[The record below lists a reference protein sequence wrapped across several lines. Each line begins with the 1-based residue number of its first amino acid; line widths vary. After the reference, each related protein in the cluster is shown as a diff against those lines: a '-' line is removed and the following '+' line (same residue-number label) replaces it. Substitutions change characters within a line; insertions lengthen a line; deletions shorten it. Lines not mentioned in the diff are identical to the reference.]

1 MRIGFDAKRA
11 IQNFTGLGNYSR
23 YVIEALCRHYPGNE
37 YLLFAPKRQTSRQ
50 LDVMLARCASLRFLY
65 PEGIWKR
72 FKSLWRTFGIS
83 CRLAG
88 EEVDIYHGLS
98 NELPLNIRRQ
108 NRVKSVVTVHDL
120 IFVRYPQYYR
130 FIDRWLY
137 RYKYGKSCRNAD
149 AVIAI
154 SECTKRDII
163 DYFKI
168 NPAKIHTIYQG
179 CDGSFSVPA
188 TDEMKRKVRDMYAL
202 PSRYILNVGSIEERK
217 NVLLVVKAMTS
228 LPEDVHLVIAGKRT
242 SYAETVERFVQEN
255 HLQERVHLIHD
266 AAFRHLPALYQMA
279 EIFVYPSRFEGFG
292 IPVLEALNSSVPVVA
307 ATGSCLEEAGGPN
320 SVYVHPDDT
329 DGMAAV
335 LSRLLNNPEERER
348 MKEEGRKYTARF
360 SEERQAE
367 QLMKLYHSLLSNDK

>member
-1 MRIGFDAKRA
+1 
-11 IQNFTGLGNYSR
+11 
-23 YVIEALCRHYPGNE
+23 
-37 YLLFAPKRQTSRQ
+37 
-50 LDVMLARCASLRFLY
+50 
-65 PEGIWKR
+65 
-72 FKSLWRTFGIS
+72 
-83 CRLAG
+83 
-88 EEVDIYHGLS
+88 
-98 NELPLNIRRQ
+98 
-108 NRVKSVVTVHDL
+108 
-120 IFVRYPQYYR
+120 
-130 FIDRWLY
+130 
-137 RYKYGKSCRNAD
+137 
-149 AVIAI
+149 
-154 SECTKRDII
+154 
-163 DYFKI
+163 
-168 NPAKIHTIYQG
+168 
-179 CDGSFSVPA
+179 
-188 TDEMKRKVRDMYAL
+188 MKRKVRDMYAL

-348 MKEEGRKYTARF
+348 MKEEGRKYAARF